1 MTISNGQGGGTSGWT
16 MRRTLPIG
24 VAMLAQQIA
33 NGVLLGATYALFAL
47 GFTLMFGVL
56 RVINLT
62 YGFYFSAGA
71 LVALWLTRSF
81 GLSIWAAL
89 PVASVAAGGIAVVLD
104 GLLLTRLRRM
114 QAPELSFLMVTL
126 GGVLALYSALTAW
139 LGPDIRRLPPGV
151 ISAEAW
157 VVALPGGAL
166 GGDVRITAAQVLI
179 LGATA
184 VLVAG
189 LLALMRGTRL
199 GLAIRAMAEKPDAAA
214 LMGIDTGRAARLVS
228 FISGCLAGA
237 GGVLIG
243 LNFNAIHPY
252 MGETM
257 MLRGFVVII
266 VGGMGD
272 LRGAVLA
279 GLGLG
284 IVEVMTAGYV
294 SSGLKEAVAFLILV
308 AVLWTRPSG
317 LFGRAVVRRA

>member
-1 MTISNGQGGGTSGWT
+1 MF
-16 MRRTLPIG
+16 
-24 VAMLAQQIA
+24 AQQLV

-71 LVALWLTRSF
+71 LIALWLTRSF
-81 GLSIWAAL
+81 GWPIVAAL
-89 PVASVAAGGIAVVLD
+89 PAAAIAAGGIAVVLD
-104 GLLLTRLRRM
+104 WLLLSRLRRV
-114 QAPELSFLMVTL
+114 QAPELASLMVTL

-139 LGPDIRRLPPGV
+139 LGPDIRRLPPET
-151 ISAEAW
+151 ISGEAFH
-157 VVALPGGAL
+157 L
-166 GGDVRITAAQVLI
+166 GDIRITAAQLLI

-184 VLVAG
+184 VLVAALV
-189 LLALMRGTRL
+189 LLLRGTRL
-199 GLAIRAMAEKPDAAA
+199 GLAIRAMAEKPDAAE
-214 LMGIDTGRAARLVS
+214 LMGINTGRAAATVS
-228 FISGCLAGA
+228 FLSGALAGA

-266 VGGMGD
+266 VGGLGD
-272 LRGAVLA
+272 ITGALIA
-279 GLGLG
+279 GLALG
-284 IVEVMTAGYV
+284 IIEVMTAGYID
-294 SSGLKEAVAFLILV
+294 SGLKEAVAFLILV

-317 LFGRAVVRRA
+317 LFGRAVIRRA